1 MFTPYPML
9 LLPEFHERVWG
20 TRDLRPYFGLP
31 VEGAP
36 VGEVWMTGEQC
47 RVANGPLAGE
57 TLGDLALRF
66 GAELTGE
73 AAPPAKRFPLLI
85 KFLYPRQKLSV
96 QVHPDDE
103 GARRVGE
110 VCGKTECWYVA
121 RAISGAQVGLGLR
134 AGITREMFRM
144 AIEAN
149 QAEHM
154 LNWLDVKAGEMIY
167 VDAGTVHAIGANA
180 IFVETQQ
187 NCDITYRLYDYGRP
201 RQLHLEEGMAA
212 IREKTNAGWVEPE
225 VGESAPHAASVGRMI
240 SEGARPTRPL
250 TAPPAPAHTVLVSSP
265 YFAVERYKLEGP
277 VVLSGAVGKS
287 SVQVLVCLEGGAV
300 VEYDVGGA
308 RPSTPTAGL
317 PGTPQLVTFT
327 RGEAVVIPAAL
338 RQVTVRPQWQAE
350 LLRMTLPSHPVG
362 EPVTTMRSANEP
374 SNHAPHFHEAE

>member
-1 MFTPYPML
+1 MSMLYPLL

-20 TRDLRPYFGLP
+20 TRDLRPYFSRA

-36 VGEVWMTGEQC
+36 IGEVWMTGEQC
-47 RVANGPLAGE
+47 RGANGPLAGE

-73 AAPPAKRFPLLI
+73 AAPLAKRFPLLI

-144 AIEAN
+144 AI
-149 QAEHM
+149 
-154 LNWLDVKAGEMIY
+154 
-167 VDAGTVHAIGANA
+167 GANA

-225 VGESAPHAASVGRMI
+225 VGESAPHAASVDRMI
-240 SEGARPTRPL
+240 SE
-250 TAPPAPAHTVLVSSP
+250 
-265 YFAVERYKLEGP
+265 
-277 VVLSGAVGKS
+277 
-287 SVQVLVCLEGGAV
+287 
-300 VEYDVGGA
+300 
-308 RPSTPTAGL
+308 
-317 PGTPQLVTFT
+317 
-327 RGEAVVIPAAL
+327 
-338 RQVTVRPQWQAE
+338 
-350 LLRMTLPSHPVG
+350 
-362 EPVTTMRSANEP
+362 
-374 SNHAPHFHEAE
+374 